1 MQEYK
6 KFAAIVCALIMS
18 LALCVFLVLK
28 DRSELLSASE
38 AEKLLTESV
47 PSKVELDE
55 NYIYFELEDK
65 SYKVYAWAL
74 PSHLWS
80 YALPVEPRN
89 QHFTADIMGNLGIVI
104 VLCLGLAVLF
114 QVLRMF
120 FFPQSR
126 ASGNPQVASSS
137 ASTPSS
143 SPLMQDSLEPSVPI
157 SSSVTFA
164 QVAGIDEV
172 KDELLEIIDYLKNPK
187 KYQDLGITL
196 PKGVLLVGPPGVGK
210 TMIAKAVAGEAG
222 VPFFYQSGSS
232 FVQIYVGMGAKRVRE
247 LFMRAKSKAPSI
259 IFIDEI
265 DAVGK
270 ARGNTRSDEREATL
284 NQLLT
289 EMDGFEDSKGVIV
302 IAATNKIEVLDEAL
316 LRSGRFDRRIYV
328 DLPDLAEREAILKVY
343 LKDKQYELNLN
354 EIARLCVGFS
364 GAALALLV
372 NEAALNA
379 LRRKSDL
386 IQKEDILAVKDKV
399 LVGKKKVL
407 NLNEREKEILAF
419 YQAAKALSAY
429 WLEVDFDRIGL
440 LAESFKPFDGE
451 LVSKQE
457 LTNMIKVAL
466 AGNVAMEMIY
476 AQSFSNAS
484 DDIQKAKGIALQM
497 CEQYGMAQRIL
508 GDMSDV
514 QVILDEARAEI
525 EDFLMRSKPML
536 HNVAQALLAQE
547 RLSKEEI
554 KSLCELENRV

>member
-1 MQEYK
+1 MQKYK
-6 KFAAIVCALIMS
+6 KFVAIVCALIVS
-18 LALCVFLVLK
+18 LVLFVFLALK

-47 PSKVELDE
+47 PSRVELDE

-74 PSHLWS
+74 PSHLWN
-80 YALPVEPRN
+80 YTLPIELRN

-120 FFPQSR
+120 FFPQNR
-126 ASGNPQVASSS
+126 VSGSSQVAHNSS
-137 ASTPSS
+137 STPSS
-143 SPLMQDSLEPSVPI
+143 SPLAQDGLESSVPI

-328 DLPDLAEREAILKVY
+328 DLPDLIEREEILKVY

-379 LRRKSDL
+379 LRRKSNF

-399 LVGKKKVL
+399 LIGKKKVL

-466 AGNVAMEMIY
+466 AGNVAMQMIY

-514 QVILDEARAEI
+514 QVILDEARTEI

-536 HNVAQALLAQE
+536 HNVAQALLVQE
-547 RLSKEEI
+547 RLGKEEI
-554 KSLCELENRV
+554 KSLCELEDRV